1 MLEATKYSLKLKCR
15 TSEAKES
22 SLILGEGGR
31 EKSNEIWKKDHLRVT
46 NGHRSCY
53 STAGINCA
61 LPARL
66 EVTKNITHLCVSFIV
81 SQ

>member
-15 TSEAKES
+15 TTEAKGS
-22 SLILGEGGR
+22 SLIWGEGRRG
-31 EKSNEIWKKDHLRVT
+31 EKSNEIRRKDHLSVS
-46 NGHRSCY
+46 HRSCGY
-53 STAGINCA
+53 STTGINCA

-81 SQ
+81 